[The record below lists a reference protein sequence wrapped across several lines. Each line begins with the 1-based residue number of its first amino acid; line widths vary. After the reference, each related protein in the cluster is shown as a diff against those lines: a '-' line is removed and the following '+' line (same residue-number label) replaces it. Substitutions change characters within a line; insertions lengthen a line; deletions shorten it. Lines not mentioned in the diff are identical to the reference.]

1 MTTTPKPRLESIAG
15 RLPKRVVI
23 VGNNESAWMAA
34 AYLSRHF
41 AKLDCRVTVV
51 ASGQPQGEFPAE
63 ASLPSLRGL
72 LSNLQIDEHEMMQ
85 QTQGTYHL
93 ATQFSDWVQTERDFW
108 KPLAATAHRSA
119 GMSLFDAWFA
129 ERSAGRLLR
138 PFHSYSLNWG
148 ASLAGKSPYGFSGPS
163 LISQSGAYAFHLDG
177 NDFAAWLRKIS
188 LTAGVE
194 EITSDVASVA
204 SNGRGGVAQL
214 RLTTGSAVAGD
225 FFIDCTG
232 SEAKLMRAVAADAYE
247 SRNDRLLCDRKIT
260 VRLPGRRQIP
270 PFSRITGLEAGWSW
284 QFHLAK
290 SIDVG
295 YNFASQFVTDDVAW
309 QQLRESLLMDGIPA
323 VDDITPMFS
332 ASPCGRQTKFW
343 RDNVLTL
350 GTAAC
355 QLDALVCAGRYMSL
369 LGIEMF
375 MELFPEQSVNKASV
389 DYYNERMGLAV
400 DEISDFAQLHYSL
413 SKRTDSPFWLA
424 ATNVPASANIT
435 QRLALYDASG
445 TVGPLAPEAFAES
458 EYQHLLAGCGRLPA
472 KPTVNSRSADPA
484 MIQQGLRSLLKS
496 NEAALKDL
504 PLHEELL
511 DWIHTAQ
518 NGQQKSA

>member
-1 MTTTPKPRLESIAG
+1 MTSIPKPRLESIAG

-23 VGNNESAWMAA
+23 VGHNESAWMAA
-34 AYLSRHF
+34 AYLGRHF
-41 AKLDCRVTVV
+41 AKLDCKFTVV
-51 ASGQPQGEFPAE
+51 SSGQSRGEFPGE
-63 ASLPSLRGL
+63 SSLPSLRGL
-72 LSNLQIDEHEMMQ
+72 LSNLQIDEHQMMQ

-119 GMSLFDAWFA
+119 GLSLFEAWFA
-129 ERSAGRLLR
+129 ERSAGRLLL

-163 LISQSGAYAFHLDG
+163 LSSQSGAYAFHLDG
-177 NDFAAWLRKIS
+177 NDFAAWLRQIA
-188 LTAGVE
+188 LAAGVE
-194 EITSDVASVA
+194 EITSDIASLA

-232 SEAKLMRAVAADAYE
+232 GEARLMRAVTTDAYE
-247 SRNDRLLCDRKIT
+247 SWNDRLLCDRRIA
-260 VRLPGRRQIP
+260 VRLPSRRQVP
-270 PFSRITGLEAGWSW
+270 PFSRITALEAGWSW

-295 YNFASQFVTDDVAW
+295 YSFASQFVTDEVAW

-323 VDDITPMFS
+323 VDDITPTFS

-355 QLDALVCAGRYMSL
+355 QMDALVCAGRHLSL

-375 MELFPEQSVNKASV
+375 MELFPERSVNKASV
-389 DYYNERMGLAV
+389 DYYNERMALAV
-400 DEISDFAQLHYSL
+400 DEIRDFAQLHYSL
-413 SKRTDSPFWLA
+413 SKRTDSPFWRA
-424 ATNVPASANIT
+424 ATNVPASANIK
-435 QRLALYDASG
+435 QRLALYDACA
-445 TVGPLAPEAFAES
+445 TVGPLAPEAFAEF
-458 EYQHLLAGCGRLPA
+458 EYQHLLAGCGRLPS

-511 DWIHTAQ
+511 DWIHTPQ
-518 NGQQKSA
+518 SGQQKSA

>member
-1 MTTTPKPRLESIAG
+1 MTSTPKLPPEAVAG
-15 RLPKRVVI
+15 RLPQRVVI

-34 AYLSRHF
+34 AYLSRQF
-41 AKLDCRVTVV
+41 GKLDCKVTVV
-51 ASGQPQGEFPAE
+51 SSGQPRGEFPGE
-63 ASLPSLRGL
+63 SSLPSLRGF
-72 LSNLQIDEHEMMQ
+72 LSNLQIDEYEMMQ

-108 KPLAATAHRSA
+108 RPLASTAPRSA
-119 GMSLFDAWFA
+119 GLSIFDAWFA

-177 NDFAAWLRKIS
+177 DDFAAWLRQIA
-188 LTAGVE
+188 LAAGVE

-214 RLTTGSAVAGD
+214 RLTTGAAVAGD
-225 FFIDCTG
+225 FFVDCTG
-232 SEAKLMRAVAADAYE
+232 YEAKLMKAVSAD
-247 SRNDRLLCDRKIT
+247 SHQSWSDRLLCDRRIS
-260 VRLPGRRQIP
+260 VRLPGRRQVP

-295 YNFASQFVTDDVAW
+295 YSFASQFVTDEVAW
-309 QQLRESLLMDGIPA
+309 QQLHESLLMDGIPA
-323 VDDITPMFS
+323 VDENTPTFF
-332 ASPCGRQTKFW
+332 ASHCGRQTKFW
-343 RDNVLTL
+343 RDNVLSL
-350 GTAAC
+350 GSAAC
-355 QLDALVCAGRYMSL
+355 QMDALVSAGRHLCL

-375 MELFPEQSVNKASV
+375 MELFPERSVNKASV

-400 DEISDFAQLHYSL
+400 DEIGDFAQLHYSL
-413 SKRTDSPFWLA
+413 SKRTDSPFWRA
-424 ATNVPASANIT
+424 VTNSPSSAKIK

-458 EYQHLLAGCGRLPA
+458 EYLYLLAGCGRLPA
-472 KPTVNSRSADPA
+472 KPAVYARAADPA

-496 NEAALKDL
+496 NEVALKDL

-518 NGQQKSA
+518 SGQQKSA

>member
-1 MTTTPKPRLESIAG
+1 MTANSKPRPEAIAG
-15 RLPKRVVI
+15 RLPKRIVI
-23 VGNNESAWMAA
+23 VGNNESTWMAA
-34 AYLSRHF
+34 AYLGRQF
-41 AKLDCRVTVV
+41 GKLDCRITVV
-51 ASGQPQGEFPAE
+51 SNGLPTGEFAGE

-108 KPLAATAHRSA
+108 KPLASPAHHSSEV
-119 GMSLFDAWFA
+119 SLFSAWFS

-163 LISQSGAYAFHLDG
+163 SISQSGAYAFHLDG
-177 NDFAAWLRKIS
+177 NDFAAWLRQVA
-188 LTAGVE
+188 LAAGVE
-194 EITSDVASVA
+194 EITGDVASVA
-204 SNGRGGVAQL
+204 ANGRGGVAQL
-214 RLTTGSAVAGD
+214 RLTTGMAVAGD

-232 SEAKLMRAVAADAYE
+232 SDAKLLQAVSADSSQSAC
-247 SRNDRLLCDRKIT
+247 DRLFCDRKISI
-260 VRLPGRRQIP
+260 RLPGRRQIP
-270 PFSRITGLEAGWSW
+270 PFSRITGLEAGWTW

-295 YNFASQFVTDDVAW
+295 YNYASQFVTDDVAW
-309 QQLRESLLMDGIPA
+309 QQLRESLLMDGISSIAEATPA
-323 VDDITPMFS
+323 F
-332 ASPCGRQTKFW
+332 AAAPCRRQTNFW
-343 RDNVLTL
+343 RDNVLAL

-355 QLDALVCAGRYMSL
+355 QIDAVVSAGRHLCL
-369 LGIEMF
+369 LGIESF
-375 MELFPEQSVNKASV
+375 MELFPERSVNKTSI

-400 DEISDFAQLHYSL
+400 DEINDFAQLHYSL
-413 SKRTDSPFWLA
+413 SKRTDSPFWRA
-424 ATNVPASANIT
+424 VTSMSPSESIQ
-435 QRLALYDASG
+435 QRLALYEASG
-445 TVGPLAPEAFAES
+445 TIGPMAPEAFAES
-458 EYQHLLAGCGRLPA
+458 NYLYLLAGCGRLPA
-472 KPTVNSRSADPA
+472 APLIHARAADPT

-496 NEAALKDL
+496 NEAVLKDL

>member
-1 MTTTPKPRLESIAG
+1 MTSTPKPRPEAFAG

-34 AYLSRHF
+34 AYLGRQF
-41 AKLDCRVTVV
+41 GRLDCRITVV
-51 ASGQPQGEFPAE
+51 SSGQPQGEFPGE
-63 ASLPSLRGL
+63 SSLPSLRGL
-72 LSNLQIDEHEMMQ
+72 LNNLQIDEHQMMH

-108 KPLAATAHRSA
+108 KPLNSVANRSS
-119 GMSLFDAWFA
+119 GISLFDVWFA

-138 PFHSYSLNWG
+138 PLHSYSLNWG

-163 LISQSGAYAFHLDG
+163 SISQSGAYAFHFDG
-177 NDFAAWLRKIS
+177 NDFAAWLRQIS
-188 LTAGVE
+188 LAAGVE
-194 EITSDVASVA
+194 EIAGDVASVA

-214 RLTTGSAVAGD
+214 KLTTGSAVAGD
-225 FFIDCTG
+225 FFVDCTG
-232 SEAKLMRAVAADAYE
+232 SDAQLMRAVAADSHE
-247 SRNDRLLCDRKIT
+247 SLSDRFLCDRRIS
-260 VRLPGRRQIP
+260 VRLPGRRQVP

-284 QFHLAK
+284 QMHLAK

-295 YNFASQFVTDDVAW
+295 YSFASQFAPDDVAW

-323 VDDITPMFS
+323 VDEMTPAFS
-332 ASPCGRQTKFW
+332 PTPCGRQTKFW
-343 RDNVLTL
+343 RDNLLVL

-355 QLDALVCAGRYMSL
+355 QMDPLVSAGRHLCL

-375 MELFPEQSVNKASV
+375 MELFPERSANRASV
-389 DYYNERMGLAV
+389 DYYNERMGMAV
-400 DEISDFAQLHYSL
+400 DEIGDFAQLHYSL
-413 SKRTDSPFWLA
+413 SKRVDSPFWRA
-424 ATNVPASANIT
+424 ASLSPSSSKIK
-435 QRLALYDASG
+435 QRLALYEASG
-445 TVGPLAPEAFAES
+445 TVGLLAPEAFAES
-458 EYQHLLAGCGRLPA
+458 EYHSLLAGCGRLPA
-472 KPTVNSRSADPA
+472 NPTVHARAADPA

-518 NGQQKSA
+518 SGLQKSA